1 MIDPLYRI
9 LTDAARAE
17 LRRKLPRIL
26 AANPCT
32 GRIHDD
38 DAQKVAFTNAM
49 YTATHDE
56 NDGSYQHLC
65 MGGQGRDDAEIESW
79 GETLHTA
86 CTIFGVGV
94 VVAVVMFVAAC
105 VVKGVV

>member
-1 MIDPLYRI
+1 MNDPIARI
-9 LTDAARAE
+9 LFDIARKE
-17 LRRKLPRIL
+17 LDRKLPRYR
-26 AANPCT
+26 AATLCS
-32 GRIHDD
+32 GRIHDPS
-38 DAQKVAFTNAM
+38 AAKVADVNAM

-94 VVAVVMFVAAC
+94 LVAVVMFVAAC